1 MIIKVLGKGCAK
13 CDQLEKNTLAALAE
27 LGIEASL
34 EHVKDINK
42 IMEYPILQTPGL
54 VIDEELV
61 VSGKVATTE
70 EIKGY
75 LNAAQK

>member
-75 LNAAQK
+75 LGAAQK